1 MSFQTEKIIRA
12 RKPHTCDWCG
22 DEISAG
28 SQYLKGTRSDTDKR
42 LDTWRLHMECHA
54 AVRRSMEDAAPDDIC
69 TFTRNM
75 PRGIAVQEVGK

>member
-1 MSFQTEKIIRA
+1 MSFQTEKIVRA

-28 SQYLKGTRSDTDKR
+28 SQYLKGARGDGED
-42 LDTWRLHMECHA
+42 LDSWRLHMECHE
-54 AVRRSMEDAAPDDIC
+54 AVRRSMEDADPDDIC

-75 PRGIAVQEVGK
+75 PRGIAVQEVE